1 MFLIYHFGQ
10 LTKIH
15 FFAMIWVYKM
25 KGGYSMNPAAILWFA
40 LLLVFLFMEANTVS
54 LVSVWF
60 AGGALVAMIASLC
73 GALFWVQ
80 ALLFVAVSG
89 LMLILLRPF
98 LRKFITPRQ
107 TKTNLDAIIGSKGMV
122 LAEIN
127 NDLQQGK
134 VRLGAMEWTAR
145 STDGSVLTPG
155 TQVVVDKIEG
165 VKAFVSPVKAE
176 QTVS

>member
-1 MFLIYHFGQ
+1 
-10 LTKIH
+10 
-15 FFAMIWVYKM
+15 M

-73 GALFWVQ
+73 GAVFWVQ

-107 TKTNLDAIIGSKGMV
+107 TKTNLDAIIGSKGIV
-122 LAEIN
+122 LEEID
-127 NDLQQGK
+127 NDLAQGK
-134 VRLGAMEWTAR
+134 VKLGAMEWTAR
-145 STDGSVLTPG
+145 STDGSKLSPG
-155 TQVVVDKIEG
+155 TQIQVDKIEG
-165 VKAFVSPVKAE
+165 VKVFVSPVKVE
-176 QTVS
+176 QPIS

>member
-1 MFLIYHFGQ
+1 
-10 LTKIH
+10 
-15 FFAMIWVYKM
+15 
-25 KGGYSMNPAAILWFA
+25 MNPAAILWFA

>member
-1 MFLIYHFGQ
+1 MNVAAVIWLCLI
-10 LTKIH
+10 
-15 FFAMIWVYKM
+15 A
-25 KGGYSMNPAAILWFA
+25 
-40 LLLVFLFMEANTVS
+40 VFLFMEANTVS

-60 AGGALVAMIASLC
+60 AGGALAAMIA
-73 GALFWVQ
+73 
-80 ALLFVAVSG
+80 ALLGASVDVQVVLFVIVSG
-89 LMLILLRPF
+89 VLLALLRPI
-98 LRKFITPRQ
+98 LRKYITPKQ
-107 TKTNLDAIIGSKGMV
+107 AKTNIDAVIGSKGMV

-134 VRLGAMEWTAR
+134 VKLGAMEWTAR
-145 STDGSVLTPG
+145 STDGSVLPPG